1 MKILHEMSL
10 TDEQVRKALKLFFPD
25 LYDSKGKW
33 AKEISLDKD
42 VENIQ
47 HKHTSYGPNKPD
59 FIQKD
64 IEIIRLIL
72 QKHKI
77 L

>member
-1 MKILHEMSL
+1 MSL
-10 TDEQVRKALKLFFPD
+10 TNEQVRKALKLFFPD

-33 AKEISLDKD
+33 VKEISLDKD

-47 HKHTSYGPNKPD
+47 HKHTSYGSNKPD
-59 FIQKD
+59 FIEKD
-64 IEIIRLIL
+64 IQIIHAIL
-72 QKHKI
+72 EKHKI